1 MPKVYIICKMS
12 VDYHVKIIMLGNSG
26 VGKTSLLLRFNQGV
40 FIEGQDCTLGV
51 FRYPKTVV
59 LNDKTIQ
66 LEFWDTAGQERYYR
80 TADGVLLVYDTTR
93 YLTFLELTSWLSQIR
108 ELNNEATVV
117 IAGNK
122 SDLVK
127 QNRVSG
133 TTVENFARNEGLEYS
148 ETSAK
153 DNENVDEVFE
163 KLILKILE
171 KKSIP
176 PSPEESSEEPSDCA
190 DETPVNSAERSTNM
204 VSASVQ
210 TEAPIRLDDHPR
222 ATETQKQCSC

>member
-1 MPKVYIICKMS
+1 MS

-40 FIEGQDCTLGV
+40 FIEAAASEQKN
-51 FRYPKTVV
+51 FP
-59 LNDKTIQ
+59 
-66 LEFWDTAGQERYYR
+66 TADSFECRLLMGYYR

-190 DETPVNSAERSTNM
+190 DETPVNPAERSTNM
-204 VSASVQ
+204 VSALVQ